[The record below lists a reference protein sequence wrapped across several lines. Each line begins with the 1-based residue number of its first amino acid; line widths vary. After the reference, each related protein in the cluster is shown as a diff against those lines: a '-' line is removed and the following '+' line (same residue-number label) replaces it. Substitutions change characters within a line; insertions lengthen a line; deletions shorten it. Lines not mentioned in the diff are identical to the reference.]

1 MERQRDKDAK
11 ESTICHST
19 GSLPPAQDRLPGP
32 GGCSAAGCYSPGVW
46 LWPAPSPDTDK
57 QTELEVLAGE

>member
-1 MERQRDKDAK
+1 MERQRDEDAK

-32 GGCSAAGCYSPGVW
+32 GGCSAAGRDTPGFW
-46 LWPAPSPDTDK
+46 LWPAPSPDADK
-57 QTELEVLAGE
+57 HMELEVLPGE